1 MFVIQATYPFTQRA
15 FANRIDAARTVHN
28 TNCRSLPIGWAGR
41 WAELIHPE
49 WAWKQW
55 MHQKSVMIF
64 LVYCC
69 MVKNER
75 RERKSMSV
83 LPRVWA
89 KLQLPFSF
97 TLCPRSICVGRC
109 PIWIWVVDIWRSA
122 SVAGVLWTWDTRWP
136 WRWMQCGCEWKG
148 FVSRTAC
155 WSSQCWPWL
164 SDVCS
169 ASSCAPRTS
178 RSRLV
183 LLSTPCMYK
192 PPKHCK
198 IPPFQR
204 LLQWSQ
210 TWSHLVRMTCGFPF
224 LDDFPVLLLLFHPVF
239 NNMVKCIHFYI
250 NASTPV
256 LVLSFFPPNI
266 LFYTSL
272 NFSENKTSHL

>member
-28 TNCRSLPIGWAGR
+28 TNCRSLLIGWAGR

-55 MHQKSVMIF
+55 MLEKCGDLLSLLLHSE
-64 LVYCC
+64 
-69 MVKNER
+69 ER
-75 RERKSMSV
+75 ETRKKEYECFTQGLS
-83 LPRVWA
+83 
-89 KLQLPFSF
+89 KTIITFSF
-97 TLCPRSICVGRC
+97 TLCPRSICVGRS

-198 IPPFQR
+198 ILPQNPFQP

-210 TWSHLVRMTCGFPF
+210 TWSHLVWMTCGFHF
-224 LDDFPVLLLLFHPVF
+224 LDDFPG
-239 NNMVKCIHFYI
+239 
-250 NASTPV
+250 
-256 LVLSFFPPNI
+256 
-266 LFYTSL
+266 
-272 NFSENKTSHL
+272 EG